1 MYVNF
6 SELVSAKEWDGENS
20 QTGTLISMLHS
31 ALGTLPVIGE
41 QKDGALESYLALHI
55 ETVSQFSFNVSNV
68 GKFKV
73 KSSCSMCFV
82 LLRKG
87 ILSFMNFYN
96 KIIKNKQKNQP
107 IHTTKNNNNNKK
119 SEACLFVL
127 LLFIH

>member
-1 MYVNF
+1 
-6 SELVSAKEWDGENS
+6 
-20 QTGTLISMLHS
+20 MLHS

>member
-1 MYVNF
+1 
-6 SELVSAKEWDGENS
+6 
-20 QTGTLISMLHS
+20 MLHS

-82 LLRKG
+82 LLRKD

-96 KIIKNKQKNQP
+96 PTKNTKNKQKNQP

-127 LLFIH
+127 LLFTH

>member
-1 MYVNF
+1 
-6 SELVSAKEWDGENS
+6 
-20 QTGTLISMLHS
+20 MLHS

-41 QKDGALESYLALHI
+41 QKDGTLESYLALHI
-55 ETVSQFSFNVSNV
+55 ETVSQSFYVSNV

-87 ILSFMNFYN
+87 ILGFMNFYN

-107 IHTTKNNNNNKK
+107 IHTTKNNNNKKK
-119 SEACLFVL
+119 SQACLFVL